1 MLSDHML
8 RQMVDA
14 MPMPVF
20 VKDDNGAFVY
30 VNRAYETLF
39 QVRADSLLAPTNAG
53 SADNHCAMQH
63 RSPSASNQLTETTT
77 FCTSN
82 GEKLTMSMIQTEA
95 FAQTRSSELVE
106 AKAELREVRSEL
118 ARMRET
124 DPVTQALS
132 RRALRA
138 HTEDSFASVPAGVLR
153 ISVDD
158 LESINEQFG
167 QDVGDDLLAH
177 FSDIIRSNT
186 RPGDVFAR
194 IDEAEFA
201 LVLHEADRMQTASIA
216 HRICSALNDSRT
228 LCGKPQLALSVTVG
242 AAYSDATDT
251 QLSAVI
257 EEAERALR
265 SATPCRNEA
274 VVV

>member
-20 VKDDNGAFVY
+20 VKDASDHFVY
-30 VNRAYETLF
+30 ANRAFETLF
-39 QVRADSLLAPTNAG
+39 QVRADSLIQRDETGLPTT
-53 SADNHCAMQH
+53 ADLLQPRMPTC
-63 RSPSASNQLTETTT
+63 PSQLTESTT
-77 FCTSN
+77 FCTSS
-82 GEKLTMSMIQTEA
+82 GEHLTMSMIHTEA
-95 FAQTRSSELVE
+95 FAPSSSAELKA
-106 AKAELREVRSEL
+106 AKDELREARADL

-138 HTEDSFASVPAGVLR
+138 HTDDEFSSAPAGVLR

-158 LESINEQFG
+158 YEAISDQFG
-167 QDVGDDLLAH
+167 QDVGDDLLAR
-177 FSDIIRSNT
+177 FSDSVRAST

-194 IDEAEFA
+194 IDESEFT
-201 LVLHEADRMQTASIA
+201 LVLHHVDRAQTSTVAQ
-216 HRICSALNDSRT
+216 RICEAVTEART
-228 LCGKPQLALSVTVG
+228 IDGVPQLALSVSVG
-242 AAYSDATDT
+242 AAYSDASNAR
-251 QLSAVI
+251 LSALV

-265 SATPCRNEA
+265 SATPCRNAA
-274 VVV
+274 VVS